1 MLHHIVILQ
10 VEPCSVFSPPS
21 LFSYFYFLKKN
32 SFATLGYKNI
42 EAQNLTTNVKNLNKY
57 RV

>member
-1 MLHHIVILQ
+1 ML
-10 VEPCSVFSPPS
+10 VFSPPS
-21 LFSYFYFLKKN
+21 FFSSFYFSTED

-42 EAQNLTTNVKNLNKY
+42 DAQNVTTNFKNLNKY